1 MMAAGI
7 GTACE
12 VLSGMIGIRPSR
24 GLFLAALLVATALG
38 ARPASAAEVCPGSRE
53 IAYDIE
59 LEIDIPQARLHHD
72 RSIAELG
79 RMAVHGPRRRILG
92 LADGG
97 LDFGWRVG
105 FEWRPQGAAF
115 CFWVRRTVLTIRHP
129 SPDIYV
135 AREYR
140 RGGCKYRAILAH
152 ERQHIRT
159 SRELINR
166 YLPRLRWVLT
176 SLRIPTG
183 ERPLLVGSPEA
194 AKSQVE
200 ALMKE
205 LAEPLFRE
213 MIAALRKAQAK
224 IDSPASYRRLH
235 KKCKRW

>member
-1 MMAAGI
+1 
-7 GTACE
+7 
-12 VLSGMIGIRPSR
+12 MIGIRPSR
-24 GLFLAALLVATALG
+24 VLFLAVLLVASVLG
-38 ARPASAAEVCPGSRE
+38 ARPGAAAGDCPRSRD
-53 IAYDIE
+53 IPYDIE
-59 LEIDIPQARLHHD
+59 LEIETPQARLHHD

-79 RMAVHGPRRRILG
+79 RMAVHGPSGRILG

-105 FEWRPQGAAF
+105 FEWRPQGAGF
-115 CFWVRRTVLTIRHP
+115 CFWVRRTALTIRHP

-140 RGGCKYRAILAH
+140 RGGCNYRAILAH
-152 ERQHIRT
+152 ERRHIQA
-159 SRELINR
+159 SRELIDR
-166 YLPRLRWVLT
+166 YTPRLRWVLT

-183 ERPLLVGSPEA
+183 ERPILVASLEA

-200 ALMKE
+200 ALMKA

-213 MIAALRKAQAK
+213 MIAALKEAQAK

-235 KKCKRW
+235 KKCKKW